1 MINETRVRL
10 MTRMS
15 VYEEQEGDA
24 DSRNM
29 QYFLSDYLGGQLLR
43 SFWTGSAAFVLLLGA
58 YTLYDFENM
67 MMVIYSMDLVAFI
80 KRMVLYYFLFLLA
93 YSAVTV
99 LVYYRRYQRSRRNAN
114 RYYQDLRKLMAT
126 YPRESSRRRR
136 GD

>member
-99 LVYYRRYQRSRRNAN
+99 LVYQ
-114 RYYQDLRKLMAT
+114 QLRHVGPSAHVHDA
-126 YPRESSRRRR
+126 PVARA
-136 GD
+136 DIDAAA